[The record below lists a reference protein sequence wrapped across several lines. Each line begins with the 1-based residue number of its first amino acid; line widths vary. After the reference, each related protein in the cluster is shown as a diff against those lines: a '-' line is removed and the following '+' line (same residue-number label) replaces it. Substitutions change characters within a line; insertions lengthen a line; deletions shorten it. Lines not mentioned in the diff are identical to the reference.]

1 MKNILL
7 IVLLV
12 GMLVI
17 SACGG
22 GDNNSNGKEDTYLG
36 GSQGLK
42 IAFAQ
47 GAPPETV
54 SDLGGEQAFD
64 IVLDIDNKGEHAV
77 DMDKAELKIVG
88 FPPEAFGKT
97 IDGLTG
103 KPEENIEPRRKNPD
117 GTIIEP
123 PIVQT
128 VFENLAYKYKEP
140 ENVEFPI
147 IAKICYNYETNIAST
162 LCIKEDLN
170 KNDESDFCD
179 VSSSRV
185 LSSSG
190 APVQVTKIMQSPA
203 GKDKTRFTFTVANM
217 DSGKIYKEGAGCEDK
232 TQFKNKVHVEI
243 ENLLDR
249 GADEVKCVGLSG
261 GDNSYSGTVS
271 MTSGQ
276 SRDVSCTVTMTDRSD
291 RLQPFNIKL
300 SYDYFEDIRTNILV
314 EYTPED

>member
-1 MKNILL
+1 MKKFLL
-7 IVLLV
+7 IILLV
-12 GMLVI
+12 GIMTL
-17 SACGG
+17 SACNGG
-22 GDNNSNGKEDTYLG
+22 GNDGASREDTYLG

-42 IAFAQ
+42 ITFAQ

-54 SDLGGEQAFD
+54 SDVGGEQEFD
-64 IVLDIDNKGEHAV
+64 IVIDIDNKGEHAV
-77 DMDKAELKIVG
+77 AAQDAEIKIVG
-88 FPPEAFGKT
+88 FPPEAFGQS
-97 IDGLTG
+97 IGGLAEE
-103 KPEENIEPRRKNPD
+103 PEEDIEPRRKNPD

-128 VFENLAYKYKEP
+128 IFEGLAYQYKEP
-140 ENVEFPI
+140 GNVDFPI
-147 IAKICYNYETNIAST
+147 IAEICYNYETNIAST

-170 KNDESDFCD
+170 KNDEDDFCD

-203 GKDKTRFTFTVANM
+203 GKDKTRFTFTVSNVDA
-217 DSGKIYKEGAGCEDK
+217 GKIYKEAENCVDK
-232 TQFKNKVHVEI
+232 TQFENKVYVEI

-249 GADEVKCVGLSG
+249 GADEVKRVGLSG
-261 GDNSYSGTVS
+261 GDNSYSGTLS
-271 MTSGQ
+271 MTQGQ

-300 SYDYFEDIRTNILV
+300 GYDYYEDIRTNIIV